1 MSLYDTIYMYLQNDP
16 IFMLNSIKNELEHE
30 KLFVGIQN
38 KIGDMVVIL
47 TKLKGEYTNEDIN
60 KIDELINYFINLK
73 DTIEIP
79 DNVSLRVIATIV
91 KLFEDIKVFKTALD
105 QIKNEFAGAQYTQY
119 RYGS

>member
-1 MSLYDTIYMYLQNDP
+1 
-16 IFMLNSIKNELEHE
+16 MLNSIKNELEHE